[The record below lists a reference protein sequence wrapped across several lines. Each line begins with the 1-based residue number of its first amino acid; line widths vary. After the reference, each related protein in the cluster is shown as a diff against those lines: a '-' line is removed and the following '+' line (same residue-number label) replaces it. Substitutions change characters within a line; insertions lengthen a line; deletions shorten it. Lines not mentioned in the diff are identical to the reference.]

1 MVAVRADIT
10 VDTDIFDAI
19 IETARE
25 APRAVDTLINQSLR
39 RDTQE
44 RLIPQLQEEP
54 GPVVYPIV
62 WTTEKQRKAFFATD
76 GFGAGIPTRRTGRTR
91 SGWQLVGL
99 VTEQGA
105 GSLAVENNEYAAQ
118 FVYFPHQ
125 QQFHT
130 NTGWMGEER
139 INELVFAESERLA
152 DALIVAWDSIV
163 SFEGKLV

>member
-1 MVAVRADIT
+1 MVAVRTEIT

-19 IETARE
+19 IETARD
-25 APRAVDTLINQSLR
+25 APRAVDALVNRSLR
-39 RDTQE
+39 RDTEQ

-54 GPVVYPIV
+54 GPVVYPIM
-62 WTTEKQRKAFFATD
+62 WTSERQRKAFFATD
-76 GFGAGIPTRRTGRTR
+76 GFGAGIPTRRAGRTR
-91 SGWQLVGL
+91 MGWMLVGL

-125 QQFHT
+125 QQFHA

-139 INELVFAESERLA
+139 ITELVFEESETLA
-152 DALIVAWDSIV
+152 DALIVAWESIV
-163 SFEGKLV
+163 DFEGKLA